1 MAVEL
6 TMHGD
11 PPPAAG
17 PAASPAAAP
26 AARAA
31 APPAAGVAEIEA
43 LLDRLDALPD
53 PIARA
58 TATATVQALPA
69 LYGGGLRSV
78 VERVGPAQ
86 ARALAEDELVAHL
99 LLLHGL
105 HPVPVEQR
113 VRAALDGVRPY
124 LGSHGGDVELLGV
137 AEGVARLRLHGSC
150 EGCPASAMT
159 LKLAIE
165 EAILA
170 AAPDVERVEAEGV
183 DEPAH
188 AALLQIE
195 CSPALA
201 ATQADA
207 RPAAGVG

>member
-1 MAVEL
+1 VA
-6 TMHGD
+6 T
-11 PPPAAG
+11 PATG
-17 PAASPAAAP
+17 
-26 AARAA
+26 R
-31 APPAAGVAEIEA
+31 VAQVEA

-53 PIARA
+53 AAARE
-58 TATATVQALPA
+58 TATATVQALLA
-69 LYGGGLRSV
+69 LYGEGLRAV

-86 ARALAEDELVAHL
+86 ARALAQDELVSHL

-113 VRAALDGVRPY
+113 VRDALAGVRPY
-124 LGSHGGDVELLGV
+124 LESHGGDVELLGV
-137 AEGVARLRLHGSC
+137 AEGVVRLRLEGSC

-165 EAILA
+165 EAVRA

-183 DEPAH
+183 DDPAH

-201 ATQADA
+201 ATA
-207 RPAAGVG
+207 RPEARAG

>member
-1 MAVEL
+1 M
-6 TMHGD
+6 TT
-11 PPPAAG
+11 
-17 PAASPAAAP
+17 
-26 AARAA
+26 
-31 APPAAGVAEIEA
+31 VAEIEL

-53 PIARA
+53 PAARE
-58 TATATVQALPA
+58 TATETVQALLS
-69 LYGGGLRSV
+69 LYGEGLRAV

-113 VRAALDGVRPY
+113 VREALDGVRPY

-137 AEGVARLRLHGSC
+137 ADGVAHLRLQGSC

-165 EAILA
+165 EAVLT
-170 AAPDVERVEAEGV
+170 AAPDVDAVEAEGV
-183 DEPAH
+183 DDPAH
-188 AALLQIE
+188 AQLLQIE

-201 ATQADA
+201 AA
-207 RPAAGVG
+207 RPAAEVS

>member
-1 MAVEL
+1 MA
-6 TMHGD
+6 T
-11 PPPAAG
+11 ATG
-17 PAASPAAAP
+17 P
-26 AARAA
+26 
-31 APPAAGVAEIEA
+31 VAEIEA

-53 PIARA
+53 PAARE
-58 TATATVQALPA
+58 TATATVQALLA
-69 LYGGGLRSV
+69 LYGDGLGRV

-113 VRAALDGVRPY
+113 VREALEGVRPY

-137 AEGVARLRLHGSC
+137 ADGIVRLRLQGSC

-165 EAILA
+165 EAVLA
-170 AAPDVERVEAEGV
+170 AAPDVVAVEAEGV
-183 DEPAH
+183 DDPAN
-188 AALLQIE
+188 AQLLQIE

-201 ATQADA
+201 AAGDG
-207 RPAAGVG
+207 RAAEAG

>member
-1 MAVEL
+1 M
-6 TMHGD
+6 
-11 PPPAAG
+11 
-17 PAASPAAAP
+17 SP
-26 AARAA
+26 
-31 APPAAGVAEIEA
+31 VAEVEA

-53 PIARA
+53 AAARE
-58 TATATVQALPA
+58 TATATVQALLA
-69 LYGGGLRSV
+69 LYGEGLGRI
-78 VERVGPAQ
+78 VERIGPAQ
-86 ARALAEDELVAHL
+86 ARALAADDELIAHL

-113 VRAALDGVRPY
+113 VREALDGVRPY

-137 AEGVARLRLHGSC
+137 DDGIVRLRLQGSC

-165 EAILA
+165 EAVLA
-170 AAPDVERVEAEGV
+170 AAPDVDAVEAEGV
-183 DEPAH
+183 DDPAH

-201 ATQADA
+201 AA
-207 RPAAGVG
+207 RPAEAGAA